1 MKEQILLKV
10 SKGTV
15 PGKLASAIARNVQN
29 HKQVVVVRAIGVGA
43 VNQAVKGLA
52 IAQKFATENGNNIT
66 FLVNKVE
73 VILDVEKEE
82 VTKKQAIEFE
92 VFEIVEI

>member
-29 HKQVVVVRAIGVGA
+29 HKQVVVRAIGVGA

-73 VILDVEKEE
+73 VNLDVEKEE